1 MKQEKQR
8 YLPALRAGRFFGSF
22 HDVQEGYLLRTAS
35 MLLQS
40 VIYRYFAQHS
50 QSVDWVHHEEPVQRS
65 DEPIITW
72 IGHSTFLIQIGGIN
86 ILTDPIFGNASFL
99 YPRIIP
105 PGISIAQL
113 PPIDII
119 LISHNHP
126 DHMDAKSLEE
136 IQKRFN
142 AMTVLVPH
150 GDKQWF
156 HSRGYKTIYEHSWWD
171 HRDLTI
177 DGKIIKFI
185 FLPAAHWTQRGF
197 FDRNKSLWGSW
208 MIQCNNKCIYFAGD
222 SAYGCHFAQIGR
234 EFDDID
240 VGIMPIAPCEPRDW
254 MKAAHMDAAE
264 AACAFIELNAHRFF
278 PMHWGTFH
286 FGHEP
291 ADLPI
296 LRLRQWWQDNEECTK
311 NKKLY
316 LPKIG
321 QKIQLR

>member
-1 MKQEKQR
+1 MKQEQKR
-8 YLPALRAGRFFGSF
+8 YLPALRAGRYFGSF
-22 HDVQEGYLLRTAS
+22 HDVKEGYLLRTAS
-35 MLLQS
+35 MLIQS

-50 QSVDWVHHEEPVQRS
+50 QTVDWVYPEEPVQRS
-65 DEPIITW
+65 DELLITW
-72 IGHSTFLIQIGGIN
+72 IGHATFLIQIGGIN
-86 ILTDPIFGNASFL
+86 ILIDPIFGNSSFL

-119 LISHNHP
+119 LISHNHH
-126 DHMDAKSLEE
+126 DHMHKESLYE

-142 AMTVLVPH
+142 AMTILVPH
-150 GDKQWF
+150 GDKKWF
-156 HSRGYKTIYEHSWWD
+156 VSRGFKEVYEHSWWD

-177 DGKIIKFI
+177 GGKTVNFI
-185 FLPAAHWTQRGF
+185 FLPAAHWTQRGI
-197 FDRNKSLWGSW
+197 FDRNRSLWGSW
-208 MIQCNNKCIYFAGD
+208 MIQCNDKCIYFAGD
-222 SAYGCHFAQIGR
+222 SAYGCHFTQIGR

-240 VGIMPIAPCEPRDW
+240 VGIIPIAPCEPRNW

-264 AACAFIELNAHRFF
+264 AGCAFIELNAHSFV

-296 LRLRQWWQDNEECTK
+296 LRLRQWWQDNEKCTK

-321 QKIQLR
+321 QKLLLR